1 MGSLV
6 FFFLSQYCEPHNV
19 RANHNMQM
27 GDQRGNC
34 SNLFFCSFLFSLSD
48 KPLSTLCL
56 CFFYIFF
63 FVFVF
68 AFLFFLSNKP
78 FSTIQLLNVKMR
90 QAIIHKFATKTSLF
104 YAKVR
109 SHRKKTASLLFSLSS
124 HSQLHY

>member
-78 FSTIQLLNVKMR
+78 FSTILGFGELSHAVLLVLSKKS
-90 QAIIHKFATKTSLF
+90 KFF
-104 YAKVR
+104 YAI
-109 SHRKKTASLLFSLSS
+109 
-124 HSQLHY
+124 QLKRMCAEGIYIIREAVKIVIF